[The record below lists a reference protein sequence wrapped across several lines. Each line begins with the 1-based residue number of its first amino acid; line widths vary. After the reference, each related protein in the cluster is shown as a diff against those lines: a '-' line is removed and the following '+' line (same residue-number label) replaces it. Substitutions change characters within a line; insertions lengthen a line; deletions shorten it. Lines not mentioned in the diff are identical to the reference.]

1 MVKAVD
7 FREMAAD
14 ALSGKVKE
22 LENQLFTSRLQAG
35 LGKLEN
41 TSSLRS
47 LRKDIARAR
56 TVLREKEAKAA

>member
-1 MVKAVD
+1 MVKAVE